1 MKKIIYPGTFDPLH
15 YGHIDITKRAAK
27 LFDEV
32 QICISDNLHKNPL
45 FSHKERMDMIEECV
59 NDIDNVYVHS
69 NPKNLVIRFAKEH
82 DAVAII
88 RGLRHVSD
96 FELEFQMAM
105 VNHGINSDIST
116 ILMVSNE
123 KFLHL
128 NSTIIRELAKYNTD
142 LSKFVPKS
150 IEKRLI
156 KKMKEKNG

>member
-1 MKKIIYPGTFDPLH
+1 MKRIIYPGTFDPMH
-15 YGHIDITKRAAK
+15 YGHIDIARRASK

-32 QICISDNLHKNPL
+32 YICVSDNQHKNPL
-45 FSHKERMDMIEECV
+45 FSHQERMEMIEECTS
-59 NDIDNVYVHS
+59 DLGNVSAYS
-69 NPKNLVIRFAKEH
+69 NPNNLVVKFAQKNE
-82 DAVAII
+82 AVAII

-96 FELEFQMAM
+96 FELEFQMAN
-105 VNHGINSDIST
+105 VNHGINPDIST

-128 NSTIIRELAKYNTD
+128 NSSIIRELAEYNTD

-156 KKMKEKNG
+156 NKLKEK

>member
-1 MKKIIYPGTFDPLH
+1 MINN
-15 YGHIDITKRAAK
+15 ITKRAAK

-32 QICISDNLHKNPL
+32 HICISDNLHKDPL
-45 FSHKERMDMIEECV
+45 FSHQERVDMIEECTH
-59 NDIDNVYVHS
+59 NIDNVYVHS
-69 NPKNLVIRFAKEH
+69 NPKNLVIRFAQEH

-105 VNHGINSDIST
+105 VNHGINSEIST

-128 NSTIIRELAKYNTD
+128 NSTIIKELAKYDTD

-150 IEKRLI
+150 VEDILI
-156 KKMKEKNG
+156 KKMKENNG

>member
-1 MKKIIYPGTFDPLH
+1 MKRIIYPGTFDPMH
-15 YGHIDITKRAAK
+15 YGHIDIARRASR

-32 QICISDNLHKNPL
+32 YICVSDNQHKNPL
-45 FSHKERMDMIEECV
+45 FSHQERMEMIEECTS
-59 NDIDNVYVHS
+59 DLDNVSAYS
-69 NPKNLVIRFAKEH
+69 NPNNLVVKFAQKNE
-82 DAVAII
+82 AVAII

-96 FELEFQMAM
+96 FELEFQMAN
-105 VNHGINSDIST
+105 VNHGINPDIST

-128 NSTIIRELAKYNTD
+128 NSSIIRELAEYNTD

-156 KKMKEKNG
+156 NKLKEK

>member
-32 QICISDNLHKNPL
+32 HICISDNLHKNPL
-45 FSHKERMDMIEECV
+45 FSHKERTDMIEECV

-156 KKMKEKNG
+156 